1 MSMRRAEPEPAPP
14 WYRQFWPWF
23 LIALPSSAVVA
34 SAFTVYLAVR
44 EAPVLVVDD
53 YAKIGLA
60 THRKMARDRLATDL
74 GLRAELYVMEEPG
87 SIEIELT
94 AADGV
99 VQAASLRL
107 SLLHPTL
114 AGGDRFIELQPVGR
128 RFVAR
133 LEEFPA
139 QRMYVQLEPPDRAWR
154 LTGELLPGE
163 RRISLVARK

>member
-1 MSMRRAEPEPAPP
+1 MQAAEQDSAPP

-23 LIALPSSAVVA
+23 LIALPLSAVVA

-60 THRKMARDRLATDL
+60 THRKMARDRLAADL
-74 GLRAELYVMEEPG
+74 GLRAELYVIEEPG

-94 AADGV
+94 ATDGV

-107 SLLHPTL
+107 SLWHPTL
-114 AGGDRFIELQPVGR
+114 ADGDRLIELRPVGP
-128 RFVAR
+128 RFVSV
-133 LEEFPA
+133 LEELPA
-139 QRMYVQLEPPDRAWR
+139 QRMYLQLEPPDHAWR
-154 LTGELLPGE
+154 LTGELLPGD
-163 RRISLVARK
+163 RRISLVAQE

>member
-1 MSMRRAEPEPAPP
+1 MQHAEQDSAPP

-23 LIALPSSAVVA
+23 LIALPASAVVA
-34 SAFTVYLAVR
+34 SLFTVYLAVR

-60 THRKMARDRLATDL
+60 THRKMARDKLAAEL
-74 GLRAELYVMEEPG
+74 GLRAELYVMEEPR

-94 AADGV
+94 AANGIV
-99 VQAASLRL
+99 HATGLRL

-114 AGGDRFIELQPVGR
+114 ASRDQHVDLQPVGR
-128 RFVAR
+128 RYVAI
-133 LEEFPA
+133 LEELPA
-139 QRMYVQLEPPDRAWR
+139 QRMYVQIESPDHTWR

-163 RRISLVARK
+163 RRISLVAPE